1 MNNSNTE
8 NAVWKPRLVIIGVV
22 AAFVTPVLLSWYL
35 VFFTDFNRSHGGVEH
50 GILLTPPRQIGN
62 LLNFPA
68 PDPGTAPLV
77 QETWTML
84 VLTRGKCDKPCN
96 NNLFRM
102 QQIRLSMGR
111 EMTRVDRIIAL
122 DNNATKQASAKDI
135 DAYQGTRSVVIGT
148 DHNSKFLVNGK
159 YYPDAIYLVDPSGYL
174 MMVYPQETDP
184 GGIIKDLKRLLRI
197 SKVN

>member
-1 MNNSNTE
+1 MNDSNTG

-22 AAFVTPVLLSWYL
+22 AAFVAPVLLSWYL

-50 GILLTPPRQIGN
+50 GILLTQPRQIGN
-62 LLNFPA
+62 LLHFSA

-77 QETWTML
+77 RETWTML
-84 VLTRGKCDKPCN
+84 VLSRGKCDKLCN
-96 NNLFRM
+96 NNLYRM

-111 EMTRVDRIIAL
+111 EMTRVDRVIAL
-122 DNNATKQASAKDI
+122 DNDATKQASAKDI
-135 DAYQGTRSVVIGT
+135 NAYQGTRSIVIGT
-148 DHNSKFLVNGK
+148 DQNSKFLVNGK
-159 YYPDAIYLVDPSGYL
+159 SYPDAIYLVDPSGYL

-184 GGIIKDLKRLLRI
+184 SGIIKDLKRLLRI